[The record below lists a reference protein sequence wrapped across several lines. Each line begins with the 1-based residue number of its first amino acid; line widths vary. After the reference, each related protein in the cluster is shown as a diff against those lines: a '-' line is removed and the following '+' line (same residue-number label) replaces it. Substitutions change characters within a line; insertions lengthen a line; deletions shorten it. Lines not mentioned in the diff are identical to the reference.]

1 MNPLLELGPV
11 EAIQSAL
18 MCWPNWYR
26 DVEAISI
33 SGCGTDPWVI
43 CLASTSTLFTF
54 SLTTLSTASS
64 HFWSSCSSTRPDS
77 KTLAFNHYIMR
88 SPISFTIASCN
99 LLFFFFS
106 ESRDYCSSMYCMFSL
121 WTAPLLPLVL
131 HVQPMDSIHYAHAQN
146 GSPTFLALDS

>member
-1 MNPLLELGPV
+1 MFYLLRSMNPLLELGPV

-33 SGCGTDPWVI
+33 SSCATDPWVI
-43 CLASTSTLFTF
+43 CLASTTILFTF
-54 SLTTLSTASS
+54 SLTTPSTACSQV
-64 HFWSSCSSTRPDS
+64 WSSCSSTRPNS

-88 SPISFTIASCN
+88 SPISFSIDSCN

-106 ESRDYCSSMYCMFSL
+106 EYRDRCSSEYSMFSP
-121 WTAPLLPLVL
+121 WTLSVTIPSTACSAYGQYPLHPC
-131 HVQPMDSIHYAHAQN
+131 
-146 GSPTFLALDS
+146 TKW